1 MIVGVR
7 QSFEYFKKMQ
17 QRIANF
23 VVANSKISEKRF
35 YELCMNTQELALDVG
50 SVVEGEEAVKEGIID
65 NVGTLSEAISCL
77 YSHIKKRKKK

>member
-17 QRIANF
+17 QRIVDF

-35 YELCMNTQELALDVG
+35 YDLCMNTKELALDVG

-65 NVGTLSEAISCL
+65 SVGTLSEAIDSL
-77 YSHIKKRKKK
+77 YELIKKHKKK